1 MDIQLIQSEVTKVVN
16 ASFAHKSDKQLWVYQ
31 NLHDAY
37 LLANKRKQP
46 AALVRFNSPLTRQCK
61 LNEEQVKEIRTKFIP
76 YVYGK
81 KKLAAEYGVSPSVI
95 LRILRG
101 ESWKIFDDTS

>member
-1 MDIQLIQSEVTKVVN
+1 MDIQLIQREVTKAVN
-16 ASFAHKSDKQLWVYQ
+16 AGYAHKSDKQLWVYQ
-31 NLHDAY
+31 KLHDAY

-46 AALVRFNSPLTRQCK
+46 EALVRFNSPLARKCK
-61 LNEEQVKEIRTKFIP
+61 LNKEQVKEIRTKFIP

-81 KKLAAEYGVSPSVI
+81 KRLASEYGVSPSLI

-101 ESWKIFDDTS
+101 KSWKIFDDSS